1 MNREIKFRGK
11 CSPQSKYQGEWVTGS
26 LVIPE
31 IIEDNE
37 LLIVVAHSDNCKT
50 TYHVDKDTVGQ
61 FTGLRDKNGR
71 EIYEGDILTADGD
84 PFMDDGKMNYI
95 AVIEWFDYGACL
107 YASMQLHRDSK
118 AHGISVNM
126 PYWFAKEA
134 AETYEVIGNIHD
146 NPELI
151 KEEKI

>member
-26 LVIPE
+26 LVVPE

-71 EIYEGDILTADGD
+71 EIYEGDILTADD
-84 PFMDDGKMNYI
+84 SPFMDDGNMNYI
-95 AVIEWFDYGACL
+95 AVIEWFDYDACW
-107 YASMQLHRDSK
+107 YASLQRHRDSK
-118 AHGISVNM
+118 ALGISVNM
-126 PYWFAKEA
+126 PYWFDKKT

-151 KEEKI
+151 KEEKK

>member
-61 FTGLRDKNGR
+61 FTGFKDEGGK
-71 EIYEGDILTADGD
+71 EIYDGDIVKFLHVGECTRGI
-84 PFMDDGKMNYI
+84 I
-95 AVIEWFDYGACL
+95 AWNEKLGAWCIKLKGENSLGSAPVGEMLSL
-107 YASMQLHRDSK
+107 YT
-118 AHGISVNM
+118 I
-126 PYWFAKEA
+126 
-134 AETYEVIGNIHD
+134 EVIGNIHN

-151 KEEKI
+151 KEEKK